1 MTAGNVFPD
10 PVVFFTAYIREHGA
24 QWGQKIPAIRAYRD
38 HCFEVIW
45 NVSMCDPCARAERIE
60 K

>member
-1 MTAGNVFPD
+1 MKPG
-10 PVVFFTAYIREHGA
+10 PVCRCGF
-24 QWGQKIPAIRAYRD
+24 QLPAD
-38 HCFEVIW
+38 HPPAVIEYKDAPGTFEVIW